1 MRSVEV
7 VKQLWRELPC
17 LDGKGT
23 WGVKSVN
30 HLSLKNTRNLFTP
43 HTIDNASLSMC
54 VCVLVLSPCQEL
66 WRKSFW
72 SVTVIGHDL

>member
-17 LDGKGT
+17 LDGKET
-23 WGVKSVN
+23 WGVKSMN

-43 HTIDNASLSMC
+43 RTIDNASLSMC
-54 VCVLVLSPCQEL
+54 VCTCALSLSRIVAQKLLACH
-66 WRKSFW
+66 R
-72 SVTVIGHDL
+72 HRA